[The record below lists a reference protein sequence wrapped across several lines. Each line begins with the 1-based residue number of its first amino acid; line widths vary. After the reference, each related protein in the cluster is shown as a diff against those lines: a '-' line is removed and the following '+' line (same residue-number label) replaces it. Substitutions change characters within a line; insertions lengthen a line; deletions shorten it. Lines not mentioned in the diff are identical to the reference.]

1 MREIFV
7 RAVRTNKLSIAS
19 FIYSLQYIIVRTN
32 VKTNNKK
39 VKKKM
44 SIEQTYRRLLKEAAS
59 SDPDYA
65 LLQMEVE
72 TDDWLNENCPEDMD
86 EDF

>member
-1 MREIFV
+1 M
-7 RAVRTNKLSIAS
+7 N
-19 FIYSLQYIIVRTN
+19 
-32 VKTNNKK
+32 
-39 VKKKM
+39 KM
-44 SIEQTYRRLLKEAAS
+44 SIEKTYRRVLKEAAS

-72 TDDWLNENCPEDMD
+72 TDDWLNENCPELEDMD